1 MKKWLLVIL
10 LAGLV
15 TILWH
20 PPLFAAGGPYDPLHQ
35 PEPTSPYAMDLMGP
49 GWQWT
54 FPRENVW
61 PPEQAELRIDLMDSM
76 FRQSWAA
83 GVRGA
88 RIAVLWC
95 LTEPQRD
102 DYRWH
107 ELDVAFQLASN
118 YGMTVVPQI
127 FYTPDW
133 AATGQDIDA
142 SCFDHINYPRN
153 LPPQDWNDWTDFLT
167 QLVRRYGAR
176 GKDQAH
182 DWEIWNEPDLL
193 EFWYIPEDPWHANVP
208 EYARLVQF
216 SRTVIDREDI
226 GGKMLV
232 GSLSDIYGAKFLEK
246 LMALRGEYDIRDMI
260 DVLTVHIFDE
270 PARKIAA
277 FNGARGDYNGPMWV
291 TEANTRAWSESVTPA
306 MLNEFFS
313 ILFDRKVS
321 RVFWFLS
328 WTSRWG
334 PGIFTQVEHL
344 WERESFDPSLF
355 YPTFQQQALIARPP
369 GRPIIHAPLDHAVV
383 SQPITFEWERP
394 AQGDHPIAGYKLQ
407 VDDSLYRGKPY
418 FHAPEVDAWVPAGL
432 VHFLPLQM
440 TGTHSAQEIPTQVG
454 PPPSVPVVSYQVQD
468 LPPGVYYWRVAAV
481 DVEGNVGTYSEP
493 QMMFVTAGQE
503 RVFLPALTL
512 P

>member
-1 MKKWLLVIL
+1 
-10 LAGLV
+10 
-15 TILWH
+15 
-20 PPLFAAGGPYDPLHQ
+20 
-35 PEPTSPYAMDLMGP
+35 
-49 GWQWT
+49 
-54 FPRENVW
+54 
-61 PPEQAELRIDLMDSM
+61 
-76 FRQSWAA
+76 
-83 GVRGA
+83 
-88 RIAVLWC
+88 
-95 LTEPQRD
+95 
-102 DYRWH
+102 
-107 ELDVAFQLASN
+107 
-118 YGMTVVPQI
+118 
-127 FYTPDW
+127 
-133 AATGQDIDA
+133 
-142 SCFDHINYPRN
+142 
-153 LPPQDWNDWTDFLT
+153 
-167 QLVRRYGAR
+167 
-176 GKDQAH
+176 
-182 DWEIWNEPDLL
+182 
-193 EFWYIPEDPWHANVP
+193 
-208 EYARLVQF
+208 
-216 SRTVIDREDI
+216 
-226 GGKMLV
+226 MLV